1 MEPVVVVRYS
11 EIGLKGKNRG
21 YFEKKLIDNIR
32 KIARPPEINK
42 RYGRIIIRLKDMDFD
57 EIKERLK
64 YVFGIQNFS
73 FAYAVSHDLDK
84 IKEVVLKLLK
94 LKLKNEKTFKV
105 QTKRSYKQF
114 PMNSQELSAHIGAF
128 VLENFK
134 ELSVDVHNP
143 DIIVGIE
150 VKEKEVFVFVGK
162 EQMYGGFPVGSSG
175 KGILLLSGG
184 IDSPVA
190 GWYMMK
196 RGILIETLSFLSPP
210 FTSEKSKN
218 KILELSNIL
227 SKYVPDTLK
236 TWIVPFTPIQQYIK
250 TNAPDRYSL
259 IIQRRSMMR
268 IANKLAKKIKAKA
281 IITGENVGQ
290 VASQTLENL
299 HTIESASNL
308 TVLRPL
314 IGFEKIDIVEKAK
327 EIGSYEISIQP
338 YLDSCVVFAPKNPA
352 TKSSIKEIEEIESKL
367 TELSNLEEKAFENI
381 EKHVIGRKLWEK

>member
-84 IKEVVLKLLK
+84 IKEAVLKLLK

-236 TWIVPFTPIQQYIK
+236 TWIVPFTPVQQYIK
-250 TNAPDRYSL
+250 TNAPDKYSL

-308 TVLRPL
+308 PVLSPL

-381 EKHVIGRKLWEK
+381 EKHVIGRKL

>member
-236 TWIVPFTPIQQYIK
+236 TWIVPFTPVQQYIK
-250 TNAPDRYSL
+250 TNAPDKYSL

-381 EKHVIGRKLWEK
+381 EKHVIGRKL

>member
-73 FAYAVSHDLDK
+73 FAYAVSHDLNE
-84 IKEVVLKLLK
+84 IKEAVLKLLK

-128 VLENFK
+128 VLENFE

-150 VKEKEVFVFVGK
+150 VKEKELFVFVGK
-162 EQMYGGFPVGSSG
+162 EQLYGGLPVGSSG
-175 KGILLLSGG
+175 KAILLLSGG

-196 RGILIETLSFLSPP
+196 RGILIENLSFLSPP

-236 TWIVPFTPIQQYIK
+236 TWIVPFTPVQQYIK
-250 TNAPDRYSL
+250 TNAPDKYSL

-268 IANKLAKKIKAKA
+268 IANKLARKIKAKA

-299 HTIESASNL
+299 HTIEAASNL
-308 TVLRPL
+308 PILRPL
-314 IGFEKIDIVEKAK
+314 IGFEKMDIVEKAK

-367 TELSNLEEKAFENI
+367 VELSNLEEKAFENI
-381 EKHVIGRKLWEK
+381 EKHVIGRKL

>member
-73 FAYAVSHDLDK
+73 FAYAVSHDLSE
-84 IKEVVLKLLK
+84 IKEAVLKLLK

-105 QTKRSYKQF
+105 QTKRSFKQF
-114 PMNSQELSAHIGAF
+114 HMNSQELSAHIGAF

-381 EKHVIGRKLWEK
+381 EKHVIGRKL

>member
-1 MEPVVVVRYS
+1 MESVVVVRYS

-73 FAYAVSHDLDK
+73 FAYAVSHDLNE
-84 IKEVVLKLLK
+84 IKEAVLKLLK

-162 EQMYGGFPVGSSG
+162 EKLNGGLPVGSSG
-175 KGILLLSGG
+175 KAILLLSGG

-227 SKYVPDTLK
+227 SKYIPDNLK
-236 TWIVPFTPIQQYIK
+236 TWIVPFTPVQQYIK
-250 TNAPDRYSL
+250 ANAPDRYSL

-299 HTIESASNL
+299 HTIEAASNL
-308 TVLRPL
+308 PILRPL
-314 IGFEKIDIVEKAK
+314 IGFEKMDIVEKAK

-352 TKSSIKEIEEIESKL
+352 TKSSIKEIEDLESKL

-381 EKHVIGRKLWEK
+381 EKHVIGRKL

>member
-1 MEPVVVVRYS
+1 
-11 EIGLKGKNRG
+11 
-21 YFEKKLIDNIR
+21 
-32 KIARPPEINK
+32 
-42 RYGRIIIRLKDMDFD
+42 
-57 EIKERLK
+57 
-64 YVFGIQNFS
+64 
-73 FAYAVSHDLDK
+73 
-84 IKEVVLKLLK
+84 
-94 LKLKNEKTFKV
+94 
-105 QTKRSYKQF
+105 
-114 PMNSQELSAHIGAF
+114 
-128 VLENFK
+128 
-134 ELSVDVHNP
+134 
-143 DIIVGIE
+143 
-150 VKEKEVFVFVGK
+150 
-162 EQMYGGFPVGSSG
+162 
-175 KGILLLSGG
+175 
-184 IDSPVA
+184 
-190 GWYMMK
+190 
-196 RGILIETLSFLSPP
+196 
-210 FTSEKSKN
+210 
-218 KILELSNIL
+218 L

-236 TWIVPFTPIQQYIK
+236 TWIVPFTPVQQYIK
-250 TNAPDRYSL
+250 TNAPDKYSL

-381 EKHVIGRKLWEK
+381 EKHVIGRKL

>member
-57 EIKERLK
+57 EIKARLK

-236 TWIVPFTPIQQYIK
+236 TWIVPFTPVQQYIK
-250 TNAPDRYSL
+250 TNAPDKYSL

-308 TVLRPL
+308 PVLRPL

-381 EKHVIGRKLWEK
+381 EKHVIGRKL

>member
-308 TVLRPL
+308 PVLRPL

-381 EKHVIGRKLWEK
+381 EKHVIGRKL

>member
-57 EIKERLK
+57 EIKARLK

-308 TVLRPL
+308 PVLRPL

-381 EKHVIGRKLWEK
+381 EKHVIGRKL

>member
-1 MEPVVVVRYS
+1 
-11 EIGLKGKNRG
+11 
-21 YFEKKLIDNIR
+21 
-32 KIARPPEINK
+32 
-42 RYGRIIIRLKDMDFD
+42 MDFD

-236 TWIVPFTPIQQYIK
+236 TWIVPFTPVQQYIK
-250 TNAPDRYSL
+250 TNAPDKYSL

-308 TVLRPL
+308 PVLRPL

-381 EKHVIGRKLWEK
+381 EKHVIGRKL

>member
-236 TWIVPFTPIQQYIK
+236 TWIVPFTPVQQYIK
-250 TNAPDRYSL
+250 TNAPDKYSL

-308 TVLRPL
+308 PVLRPL

-381 EKHVIGRKLWEK
+381 EKHVIGRKL

>member
-381 EKHVIGRKLWEK
+381 EKHVIGRKL

>member
-1 MEPVVVVRYS
+1 PVVVVRYS

-236 TWIVPFTPIQQYIK
+236 TWIVPFTPVQQYIK
-250 TNAPDRYSL
+250 TNAPDKYSL

-308 TVLRPL
+308 PVLRPL

-381 EKHVIGRKLWEK
+381 EKHVIGRKL

>member
-236 TWIVPFTPIQQYIK
+236 TWIVPFTPVQQYIK

-381 EKHVIGRKLWEK
+381 EKHVIGRKL